1 MEIPWLSPRGQ
12 SQHSRMGWE
21 MWVGD
26 HARRLSLI
34 ACSPAPAHP
43 KMAVPVCWSADGTA
57 GGMRGSS
64 GWEMARGAARMI
76 HGNTEGQSGSG
87 KGKGRERGNKKSN
100 SLLFWRNLPQ
110 KAIITEVLHE
120 MVLRCAR
127 DGSQVPRVQG
137 HRAPTSPS
145 G

>member
-21 MWVGD
+21 MGVGG

-43 KMAVPVCWSADGTA
+43 KMAVLVCWRADGRA

-64 GWEMARGAARMI
+64 GWEMGRGAARMI

-87 KGKGRERGNKKSN
+87 RGKGRERGNTKSN
-100 SLLFWRNLPQ
+100 SLLFWRNLLQ
-110 KAIITEVLHE
+110 KAIITEVLHKT
-120 MVLRCAR
+120 VLRCAR
-127 DGSQVPRVQG
+127 DSSPVPRVQG
-137 HRAPTSPS
+137 QRAPTRPN